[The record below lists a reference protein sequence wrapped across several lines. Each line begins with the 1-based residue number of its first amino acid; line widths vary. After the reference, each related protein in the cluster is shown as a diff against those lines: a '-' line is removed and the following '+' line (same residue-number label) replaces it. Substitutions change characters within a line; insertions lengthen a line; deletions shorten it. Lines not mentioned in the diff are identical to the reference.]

1 MVGQAATGT
10 SIGGQGI
17 QDNRAFETFFDA
29 NYVVL
34 ARALF
39 LLTGDPAESEDLVQE
54 AMARAFERWEEIG
67 RMASPAGY
75 VYRTAANLHHRRAL
89 RRAVFA
95 RLSLKLV
102 EEEKDVLSTALNRVD
117 VGRALVRVP
126 RRLRE
131 ALILVDWLEMNAGE
145 AAEILGIAATSV
157 RSRVSRGR
165 AALRAQLEERDE

>member
-1 MVGQAATGT
+1 MGQTTERNSTGE
-10 SIGGQGI
+10 QGVEN
-17 QDNRAFETFFDA
+17 DGTFEAFFHA

-54 AMARAFERWEEIG
+54 AMARAYERWAEIA

-95 RLSLKLV
+95 RLSRGLV
-102 EEEKDVLSTALNRVD
+102 VDEGDPLLAAVTRVD
-117 VGRALVRVP
+117 VGRALVRLP